1 MLGRQAIAAAV
12 ALATAAAGALTLAQ
26 AAPESA
32 PEPAVIRISAKK
44 FEYTPTMIVLKK
56 GVPVVLELTAVDRI
70 HGFKVPALGIRSD
83 VLPDQ
88 TVRVALTPDKAGRFV
103 FACDVFCGD
112 GHEDMD
118 GAIVVEE

>member
-1 MLGRQAIAAAV
+1 MLGRQAIAAVV
-12 ALATAAAGALTLAQ
+12 ALATAAAGALTPAR
-26 AAPESA
+26 AA

-44 FEYTPTMIVLKK
+44 FEYTPAKIVLKK
-56 GVPVVLELTAVDRI
+56 GVPVVLELTAIDRI
-70 HGFKVPALGIRSD
+70 HGFKMPALGIRSD

-88 TVRVALTPDKAGRFV
+88 TVRVPLTPDKPGTFV

-118 GAIVVEE
+118 GTIVVEE